1 MENQKMSSIKP
12 SNLDK
17 DFELKLRPQLLNE
30 FLGHEQLKEK
40 LAVII
45 QAAKM
50 RNEALPHC
58 LFHGPPGVG
67 KTTLAHIV
75 SNEMQTNLHVTS
87 GPAIEKAGDLAGILT
102 NLQEG
107 DVLFIDEIHALA
119 RPIEEYLY
127 PAIEDF
133 SLDIM
138 LDSGPSARSVKVNLN
153 KFTLIGATTR
163 AGQLSS
169 PLRSR
174 FPYSLKVDYYTIEA
188 LEEIITRTALI
199 LDLKFDG
206 NSAVEIAKR
215 SRGTPRIA
223 NNLIRWVRDFAQIKN
238 EAFADL
244 ITVKKALDMLAI
256 DGKGLDEIDI
266 KILKLII
273 EEYHGGPVGLSA
285 IASALGEEVST
296 ISEVYEPFL
305 ITQGFLRRTSR
316 GREAT
321 NLAYEHLKYATPT
334 SDKRI

>member
-1 MENQKMSSIKP
+1 MQKSAP
-12 SNLDK
+12 ADQE
-17 DFELKLRPQLLNE
+17 FELKLRPQFLME
-30 FLGHEQLKEK
+30 FLGHESLKEK
-40 LAVII
+40 LSVII

-50 RNEALPHC
+50 RNEPLPHC

-75 SNEMQTNLHVTS
+75 AKEMQTNLHVTS

-133 SLDIM
+133 SLDLM

-153 KFTLIGATTR
+153 RFTLIGATTR

-174 FPYSLKVDYYTIEA
+174 FPYSLKVDYYTIGA
-188 LEEIITRTALI
+188 LEEIIVRTGKI
-199 LDLKFDG
+199 LGLKFD
-206 NSAVEIAKR
+206 NFSAKEIAMR

-238 EAFADL
+238 DAFADL

-256 DGKGLDEIDI
+256 DGKGLDEVDI
-266 KILKLII
+266 RILRLII
-273 EEYHGGPVGLSA
+273 EEYQGGPVGLAA
-285 IASALGEEVST
+285 IASALGEEITT

-321 NLAYEHLKYATPT
+321 LLAYDHLNYKAP
-334 SDKRI
+334 SLEKKV

>member
-1 MENQKMSSIKP
+1 MSSQ
-12 SNLDK
+12 NVNNFDK
-17 DFELKLRPQLLNE
+17 EFEFQLRPQFLKE
-30 FLGHEQLKEK
+30 FVGHEQLKEK
-40 LAVII
+40 LSVII
-45 QAAKM
+45 QAAKL
-50 RNEALPHC
+50 RNEPLAHC

-67 KTTLAHIV
+67 KTTLAHIL
-75 SNEMQTNLHVTS
+75 SKEMQTNLHVTS

-107 DVLFIDEIHALA
+107 DVLFIDEIHALP
-119 RPIEEYLY
+119 RQIEEYLY

-133 SLDIM
+133 SLDLL

-153 KFTLIGATTR
+153 RFTLVGATTR
-163 AGQLSS
+163 AGQLSA

-174 FPYSLKVDYYTIEA
+174 FPYLLKIDYYTVDA
-188 LEEIITRTALI
+188 LEEVIKRTGKI
-199 LDLKFDG
+199 LNLQFDSQ
-206 NSAVEIAKR
+206 SAKEIARR

-238 EAFADL
+238 DAFADL

-273 EEYHGGPVGLSA
+273 EEYQGGPVGISA
-285 IASALGEEVST
+285 IASALGEESST
-296 ISEVYEPFL
+296 ITEVYEPFL

-321 NLAYEHLKYATPT
+321 SLAYEHLNYTAPT
-334 SDKRI
+334 ADRRI

>member
-1 MENQKMSSIKP
+1 MASEKISQ
-12 SNLDK
+12 LDK
-17 DFELKLRPQLLNE
+17 ELEIKLRPQFLNE
-30 FLGHEQLKEK
+30 FLGHNQLKEK
-40 LAVII
+40 LSVII
-45 QAAKM
+45 QAAKL
-50 RNEALPHC
+50 RQEPLDHC

-67 KTTLAHIV
+67 KTTLAHIL
-75 SNEMQTNLHVTS
+75 SKEMQTNLHVTS

-107 DVLFIDEIHALA
+107 DILFIDEIHALH

-133 SLDIM
+133 SLDLM

-153 KFTLIGATTR
+153 KFTLVGATTR
-163 AGQLSS
+163 AGLLSS

-174 FPYSLKVDYYTIEA
+174 FPYSLKVDYYSLDA
-188 LEEIITRTALI
+188 LEKIITRTGMI
-199 LDLKFDG
+199 LGLKLDHH
-206 NSAVEIAKR
+206 SASEIAIR

-238 EAFADL
+238 DASADL

-273 EEYHGGPVGLSA
+273 EEYQGGPVGVSA
-285 IASALGEEVST
+285 IASALGEEPTT
-296 ISEVYEPFL
+296 IAEVYEPFL

-321 NLAYEHLKYATPT
+321 KLAYEHLKYSAPT
-334 SDKRI
+334 EIGRDL